1 MLLRQLS
8 LANFRS
14 YSNLD
19 LELNPGLTTI
29 TGENGQGKSNLLE
42 AIYFLAIG
50 KSYRASVEKDL
61 IYWHADFID
70 AYLIIAADIERK
82 EGFSN
87 IRIGLKPY
95 DGSKI
100 SKQIRIDG
108 IPRRI
113 TDLIGTLNA
122 VLFSPEDMELVFGS
136 PAGRRKYLDILLA
149 QISRNYVRSLSK
161 YQRILLQRNAL
172 LKRIKDK
179 AALESELDFWDYS
192 LSSEGAIILRQR
204 VEAMDQLNRSVNTLF
219 NQLSGESNIEI
230 KYSSTVDTDNQ
241 QEIES
246 AMIKNLTLSRSYEI
260 QRGSTLVGPHRDDMR
275 LIVKGIDAS
284 KHVSRGQARLIALS
298 LRLAESRLLSTMR
311 GDPPIILL
319 DDVFS
324 ELDVTRR
331 SLVMDEI
338 STYTQ
343 VIITSADSHLLGGK
357 YLGDS
362 TKLLLRNGVLLPE
375 GSSTHGN

>member
-8 LANFRS
+8 LVNFRS

-19 LELNPGLTTI
+19 LELTPGLTTI

-61 IYWHADFID
+61 IYWHADFTD
-70 AYLIIAADIERK
+70 AYSIIAAGIERK
-82 EGFSN
+82 EGLVN
-87 IRIGLKPY
+87 IRIGLKPHE
-95 DGSKI
+95 GNKI

-113 TDLIGTLNA
+113 TDLIGILNA
-122 VLFSPEDMELVFGS
+122 VLFSPEDMDLIFGS
-136 PAGRRKYLDILLA
+136 PSGRRRYLDILLA
-149 QISRNYVRSLSK
+149 QISRKYVQSLSK
-161 YQRILLQRNAL
+161 YQRVLLQRNAL
-172 LKRIKDK
+172 LRRIKDK
-179 AALESELDFWDYS
+179 VALDSELDFWDHS
-192 LSSEGAIILRQR
+192 LSAEGAIILKQR
-204 VEAMDQLNRSVNTLF
+204 MEAMDQLNRSVNTLF
-219 NQLSGESNIEI
+219 RQLSHEGEIEVL
-230 KYSSTVDTDNQ
+230 YFATVNTDNQ

-246 AMIKNLTLSRSYEI
+246 EMIKKLSLSRSQEI

-298 LRLAESRLLSTMR
+298 LRLAESRLLSMMR

-338 STYTQ
+338 STYPQ
-343 VIITSADSHLLGGK
+343 VIITSADSHLLGSK
-357 YLGDS
+357 YLQNS
-362 TKLLLRNGVLLPE
+362 TNLLLKNGGLFSE
-375 GSSTHGN
+375 GLSSHGN